1 LSLGEDNTFTP
12 DDFLS
17 IFAPFD
23 RTVWALNAA
32 MIIIASFLI
41 WLVETRSHANLDYY
55 SVSTR
60 QSPKLGNAGQGSER
74 GQKWGRGHA
83 K

>member
-41 WLVETRSHANLDYY
+41 WLVETKSHANLDYY

-60 QSPKLGNAGQGSER
+60 QSLANLALQNREEP
-74 GQKWGRGHA
+74 
-83 K
+83 